1 MSEMSFEE
9 LLNQSMKTIH
19 VGEVIEGKV
28 ISVHSNYA
36 VLNIGYKA
44 DGILKAFDYSRDPNI
59 DMTKVLNI
67 DDTITVKVKKLNDG
81 EGQVLLSRRELV
93 QSQVNDRLKALF
105 ESGEVQTGKVIKVT
119 SGGLV

>member
-28 ISVHSNYA
+28 ISVHSDYA

-44 DGILKAFDYSRDPNI
+44 DGILKAFDYSRDPSI
-59 DMTKVLNI
+59 DLTKVLNI
-67 DDTITVKVKKLNDG
+67 DDSVTVKVKKLNDG
-81 EGQVLLSRRELV
+81 EGQVLLSRKELV
-93 QSQVNDRLKALF
+93 QRNFSLRNYALF
-105 ESGEVQTGKVIKVT
+105 
-119 SGGLV
+119 